1 MNNLFFFVI
10 KILKMFAKLNLK
22 FINFIL
28 LFICTISADITY
40 LNEDNFDMVINSSK
54 VWLIEVYSEKCESCK
69 SFEST
74 WKQLIKN
81 VEYLNIGRIN
91 VDEMKGINAANK
103 INALENGIPA
113 IKLIFSKENIEDI
126 MTGIEEPLPNAKVLK
141 KRIIEILEKN
151 GKYKNGN
158 YINNEEL

>member
-1 MNNLFFFVI
+1 
-10 KILKMFAKLNLK
+10 
-22 FINFIL
+22 
-28 LFICTISADITY
+28 
-40 LNEDNFDMVINSSK
+40 MVINSSK
-54 VWLIEVYSEKCESCK
+54 VLLIEVYSEKCESCK

>member
-1 MNNLFFFVI
+1 MSLKIFFKLINLF
-10 KILKMFAKLNLK
+10 ILIIPIFSSEI
-22 FINFIL
+22 IN
-28 LFICTISADITY
+28 
-40 LNEDNFDMVINSSK
+40 LNEDNFDQEVYKSNE
-54 VWLIEVYSEKCESCK
+54 VWIIEIYSEKCESCK
-69 SFEST
+69 SFEPT

-126 MTGIEEPLPNAKVLK
+126 MTGIEEPLPNAKILK
-141 KRIIEILEKN
+141 KRTIEILEKN